1 MRVPTPRRRVHSKK
15 RWTDPEEVDNGSSWH
30 SVGPR
35 WPRSWFFFRRKRI
48 SSPIATTSWIKDIR
62 CATYVRSIRAFDRCW
77 NLFPDIL
84 LVGSWIFYEASTG
97 RENILFLVP
106 VWFLRRM
113 TPSTISISPCRR
125 ISSFPR
131 HTRGRILRQQTNPWI
146 VIRQFYR
153 TCFVSYITYSIAT
166 RDGCDRTKES

>member
-84 LVGSWIFYEASTG
+84 LVGSWIFYEASNG

-113 TPSTISISPCRR
+113 TPSTISIPLAVEFPLFLGVHVVEYFDSRL
-125 ISSFPR
+125 IHESLLDNFIVHVSSL
-131 HTRGRILRQQTNPWI
+131 I
-146 VIRQFYR
+146 
-153 TCFVSYITYSIAT
+153 
-166 RDGCDRTKES
+166 